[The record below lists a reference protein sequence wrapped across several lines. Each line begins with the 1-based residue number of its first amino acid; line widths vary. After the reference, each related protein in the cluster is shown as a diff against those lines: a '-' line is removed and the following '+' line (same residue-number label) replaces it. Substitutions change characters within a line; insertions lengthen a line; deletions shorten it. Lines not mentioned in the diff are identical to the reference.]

1 LSLTS
6 VGFYL
11 KAVIIISLS
20 VLHLI
25 KTISISNFRAIRKGE
40 INNLSKVN
48 ILIGKNNSGKSTVF
62 DLLCF
67 FKAPLNFMNDF
78 SEPALQALL
87 NRRVNRNY
95 PSALEFFH
103 NYSSE
108 NQVSIGLGFEKGQ
121 PIDFVASYSSGRIS
135 YSWLNPNY
143 KPGVFL
149 SQAIS
154 VGIGVE
160 SKHEDIKA
168 IALFNLSLND
178 AANVSVFDGNNIGG
192 QNPVIP
198 LFDYLKSLKTRHQTS
213 DYRSEFLDYIDDHE
227 TIKNMSFLSKI
238 ILVDA
243 DFVRKIES
251 IETAYWADILK
262 RRTDKKLIKTLNETY
277 GLDIEG
283 FSFANYQ
290 GQSSKIFTLLPD
302 VSMHIDDYGDGFRYA
317 FSILTVASQAKNTAL
332 LIEEPEVHQHEGA
345 LLPLFKAL
353 NELALSNNLQIFI
366 STHSPKVIELWTQIT
381 KELSIFHLCINPDG
395 TLKVRCVQGN
405 DAELLIDLG
414 FNPMKLD
421 EAVTYMVVE
430 GYEDKIFL
438 DAVIDRIKH
447 KSLKELGFE
456 LMECAKDSQQ
466 QTVSALASTGKKIV
480 VFADFD
486 RKKTLD
492 EFIKPYINSLI
503 SKYVEVEVNG
513 NRVLVKRTGSQ
524 ISFIPMGLPEDDEL
538 IKLGIIN
545 FAMDDFLIKLL
556 SIDKEVRTWAEISN
570 DELKNR
576 SKALKDN
583 ANLKA
588 CKTLLMA
595 LGVLKEQDLF
605 TLIPNIINKA
615 DEESLNQLLSPIL
628 GQLFQP

>member
-1 LSLTS
+1 M
-6 VGFYL
+6 
-11 KAVIIISLS
+11 
-20 VLHLI
+20 LHLI

>member
-1 LSLTS
+1 
-6 VGFYL
+6 
-11 KAVIIISLS
+11 